1 MGKCLFTKC
10 VCTVPPTHCHQPQ
23 FVFLLK
29 MRVNWPFCY
38 MIPPRASLTHGDTF
52 LDYKTA
58 DCHGVVM
65 GISDHVITSCSFLC
79 YLVSNHLAWPSWT
92 ILLRSKSNSF
102 LANLTENCKVL
113 LSYVLPKIIKVA
125 FFLSFGKIYHSCEKF
140 SISWEHFYGISKA
153 AVFRSSYAI
162 CCFSMSRVQQHW
174 TYLTMIRREI
184 ITKAFLQ
191 KISADVTSELLHCDR
206 NKLMKWKWFVLS

>member
-1 MGKCLFTKC
+1 MWWVNVYLRNVFVLC
-10 VCTVPPTHCHQPQ
+10 PPTHCHQPQ

-102 LANLTENCKVL
+102 LL
-113 LSYVLPKIIKVA
+113 LIWQRIV
-125 FFLSFGKIYHSCEKF
+125 KF
-140 SISWEHFYGISKA
+140 Y
-153 AVFRSSYAI
+153 
-162 CCFSMSRVQQHW
+162 
-174 TYLTMIRREI
+174 YLTYFPKSLKLHSFCRLLKF
-184 ITKAFLQ
+184 TTHVKSSAFLEN
-191 KISADVTSELLHCDR
+191 IFTELARRRYLGRAMLYVVFQCHVS
-206 NKLMKWKWFVLS
+206 NNIEHI